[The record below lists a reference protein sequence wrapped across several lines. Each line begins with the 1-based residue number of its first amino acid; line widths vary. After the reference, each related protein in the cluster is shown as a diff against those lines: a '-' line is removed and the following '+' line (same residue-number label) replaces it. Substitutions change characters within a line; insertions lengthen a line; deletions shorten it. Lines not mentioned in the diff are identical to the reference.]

1 VEVTV
6 MRRGWALFVLVV
18 ALPLAGCGG
27 SRLSHAE
34 LMAMAGVGATAP
46 QAAGAVADG
55 GAAAGSGASTG
66 GGGGPSSTVSGA
78 QGVPGQV
85 APAPG
90 AGTTI
95 PGTAASSHAA
105 APGETGARSS
115 TTGVSPAGPL
125 APILLGNVGNYSG
138 PAGSSLAGA
147 GPETQVWAA
156 WVNAHGGIAGHP
168 VQVYT
173 ADDGADPAKSLSI
186 IKDMVES
193 RHVVAFIGNETIL
206 TSQAAIGYLEQHHVP
221 VVGGDAT
228 ETAWTSS
235 PVLFPEGTTN
245 FELYDALAKMVR
257 RSGLTKVAL
266 LYCIEA
272 TQCQTNGKYVLDQ
285 GAAKNGVQIVY
296 SSQVSITQ
304 PDFTPQCLGAS
315 SSGAQVIWA
324 IVDSNSYR
332 RLAASCHRQGI
343 HAQYVAAQLVVT
355 SDLADDPDLDG
366 MLASVPT
373 FPWVLGDG
381 PAAAAYQQANQQY
394 APNLILSSAASIS
407 WSSGQLLARALA
419 HLGAAQPTSD
429 AVLHGLWSLRGETLG
444 GLVPPLTFTA
454 NKPAPV
460 NPCYFVMAIHGGRW
474 TAPEGDHA
482 EC

>member
-1 VEVTV
+1 
-6 MRRGWALFVLVV
+6 MRRGWALFVVLV

-34 LMAMAGVGATAP
+34 LMAMAGVGAAAPGVATTA
-46 QAAGAVADG
+46 VEG
-55 GAAAGSGASTG
+55 GASAGTG
-66 GGGGPSSTVSGA
+66 GGGGPATTVNGPQSAAG
-78 QGVPGQV
+78 PV
-85 APAPG
+85 APAPA
-90 AGTTI
+90 AGTTTI
-95 PGTAASSHAA
+95 PGTATSSHVV
-105 APGETGARSS
+105 APGGTAGRSA
-115 TTGVSPAGPL
+115 TGVPPAGAL
-125 APILLGNVGNYSG
+125 APIVLGNVGNYSG

-186 IKDMVES
+186 IKDMVEN
-193 RHVVAFIGNETIL
+193 RHVIAFIGNEAIL

-228 ETAWTSS
+228 ETAWTTS

-257 RSGLTKVAL
+257 RAGLTKVAL

-272 TQCQTNGKYVLDQ
+272 TQCQTNGKYVLEQ

-373 FPWVLGDG
+373 FPWVFGDS
-381 PAAAAYQQANQQY
+381 PAATAYQQANAQY
-394 APNLILSSAASIS
+394 APSLVLSSASSIS

-419 HLGAAQPTSD
+419 SLGGGQPTSD
-429 AVLHGLWSLRGETLG
+429 AVFRGLWSLRGETLG

-454 NKPAPV
+454 NRAAPV

-474 TAPEGDHA
+474 TAPGGDHV